1 MLTKLELQNRLKAM
15 REENQ
20 QLLLQNHQL
29 MGQNHQL
36 MGQNQ
41 QLMAQNQQLQASL
54 AASQAR
60 EQALIRSERAAV
72 DSMRELA
79 WQYLE
84 VLGGGLV
91 LHDISHASSSD
102 LEVAD
107 LMVGDI

>member
-1 MLTKLELQNRLKAM
+1 MLSKRELQDKLQAAN
-15 REENQ
+15 EQNQ
-20 QLLLQNHQL
+20 RLLLQNHHL
-29 MGQNHQL
+29 TI
-36 MGQNQ
+36 
-41 QLMAQNQQLQASL
+41 QNQQLQETV
-54 AASQAR
+54 AALQAK

-91 LHDISHASSSD
+91 LHDITHASSSD

-107 LMVGDI
+107 LMVGDF